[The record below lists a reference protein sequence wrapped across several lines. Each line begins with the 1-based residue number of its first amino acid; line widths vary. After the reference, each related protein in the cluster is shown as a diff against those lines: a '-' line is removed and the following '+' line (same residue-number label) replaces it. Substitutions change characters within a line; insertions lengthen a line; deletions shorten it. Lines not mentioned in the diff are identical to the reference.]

1 MIKWRKM
8 PVHAQVTTLI
18 CLEITDLDVVALLR
32 MINSFIDQNIYMPSS
47 RPSSQGSIIILV
59 LMIIAC
65 CIVGEE
71 IDLANSAS
79 VKSWSDKWIQVYQ
92 ISWRESYIELSFRQF
107 HVDGS
112 IVWLWRPTASSLHG
126 DSMSLDNLASEI
138 LLIALSLN
146 RLSLCLNTRL
156 HRYLQV
162 NYILLQ
168 SQIKE
173 SYLHGVIILIVG

>member
-79 VKSWSDKWIQVYQ
+79 VKSWSDK
-92 ISWRESYIELSFRQF
+92 
-107 HVDGS
+107 
-112 IVWLWRPTASSLHG
+112 
-126 DSMSLDNLASEI
+126 
-138 LLIALSLN
+138 
-146 RLSLCLNTRL
+146 
-156 HRYLQV
+156 
-162 NYILLQ
+162 
-168 SQIKE
+168 
-173 SYLHGVIILIVG
+173 